1 MIKDYKKIWEQQ
13 PISYDKEVETALV
26 ADAPN
31 DELETIINFI
41 IQDGRGYTDDLLNPG
56 TGDLINYFTT
66 ISDDDID
73 KFCTEYADY
82 RYWAELMVKY
92 VEFNPDLQKGWTY
105 YREKAKNILSIFE
118 YHHDKTLPKFWF
130 KNKTS
135 QTISQKPVQKLS
147 TPFPTTIQN
156 DKIDSYIL
164 VKNKEA
170 FKAVMTR
177 LLNGK
182 KGKAAAHLVLG
193 AVRSRYMMK
202 PCFAILQSAF
212 GIVGSSTAFNNFYDD
227 DKSTYDEEEDRALEI
242 VQQHYEEELEKTALQ

>member
-13 PISYDKEVETALV
+13 PIQYDKEVETALV

-135 QTISQKPVQKLS
+135 QTISPAPVQKPS
-147 TPFPTTIQN
+147 SPPQTN
-156 DKIDSYIL
+156 SSDSIDSKIL
-164 VKNKEA
+164 VENKKA

-177 LLNGK
+177 LLNGNM
-182 KGKAAAHLVLG
+182 GKDAALIVNG
-193 AVRSRYMMK
+193 AVKNGYMIK
-202 PCFAILQSAF
+202 PSFTILKSAF
-212 GIVGSSTAFNNFYDD
+212 GITGSKQAFNNAYKCLDSF
-227 DKSTYDEEEDRALEI
+227 
-242 VQQHYEEELEKTALQ
+242 EELRCIHTVKQQYEDELKKNSL

>member
-13 PISYDKEVETALV
+13 PIQYDKEVEAALV

-135 QTISQKPVQKLS
+135 QTISPAPVQKPS
-147 TPFPTTIQN
+147 TPPQSN
-156 DKIDSYIL
+156 SSDSIDAYIL

-170 FKAVMTR
+170 FKAMMTR
-177 LLNGK
+177 LLKGK
-182 KGKAAAHLVLG
+182 KGKNAASLVYG
-193 AVRSRYMMK
+193 AVQNGYMQK
-202 PCFAILQSAF
+202 PTFSILQSAF
-212 GIVGSSTAFNNFYDD
+212 GIIGVKQGFDKYYNDKHHFVG
-227 DKSTYDEEEDRALEI
+227 EDAKRAVYTI
-242 VQQHYEEELEKTALQ
+242 KCQYEEEVEKTAIQ